1 MIANTISSVQGITGQ
16 ILTNAQGQVPP
27 GRDLPLQIHR
37 PHRLPLPPPGL
48 FLLGK
53 EETDAAGGGVCPP
66 PRGRAFAGATPAP
79 SPGSPPF
86 AQVIGTLPWVVNPPG
101 MAAASPAPAAL
112 PAQNLQ
118 VQTVTP
124 QLLLN
129 AQGQV
134 IATLAG
140 SAIQAAA
147 IKKTGTPEPPSKNEV
162 SDGHGADSR
171 VAKGLAASPAAWLW
185 EHTSIF
191 GTWPCGFG
199 TQTHCFRRM

>member
-16 ILTNAQGQVPP
+16 ILTNAQGQVPLR
-27 GRDLPLQIHR
+27 GDLPLQTHHLLS
-37 PHRLPLPPPGL
+37 PPSPPPGGL

-53 EETDAAGGGVCPP
+53 EEMDAASVSPTTSGKGVCKTQPP
-66 PRGRAFAGATPAP
+66 SHP
-79 SPGSPPF
+79 SSGSPPF

-147 IKKTGTPEPPSKNEV
+147 IKKTGTPEPPPKNEV
-162 SDGHGADSR
+162 SDGHGADGC
-171 VAKGLAASPAAWLW
+171 VAKGASTIPGSVALGAHEHLWDLAAWLW
-185 EHTSIF
+185 Y
-191 GTWPCGFG
+191 PAVLV
-199 TQTHCFRRM
+199 

>member
-1 MIANTISSVQGITGQ
+1 MIANTISGVQGITGQ
-16 ILTNAQGQVPP
+16 ILTNAQGQVPLRGGP
-27 GRDLPLQIHR
+27 ALPN
-37 PHRLPLPPPGL
+37 PPPAALPPTPGL
-48 FLLGK
+48 FLLG
-53 EETDAAGGGVCPP
+53 EAGMDAAGCAWVPP
-66 PRGRAFAGATPAP
+66 AAATPRKGVRRMQPPP

-101 MAAASPAPAAL
+101 MAAAGPAPAAL

-147 IKKTGTPEPPSKNEV
+147 IKKTGTPEPPAKNEV
-162 SDGHGADSR
+162 SDGHGADGR
-171 VAKGLAASPAAWLW
+171 VAKGLAASRAAWLW
-185 EHTSIF
+185 KHVSS
-191 GTWPCGFG
+191 FG
-199 TQTHCFRRM
+199 TQTRGFWST